1 MTPPPSTLTDWL
13 AEVHAARTRVA
24 GLAVRTPLVASP
36 AFSAM
41 AGAPVLLKPEFIQ
54 PPGSFKVRGAANK
67 MRLVAEAGGA
77 QGVVT
82 FSTGNHARAVAWVAA
97 QLDLAATVCVSE
109 RVPADK
115 VAVLR
120 RLGAQVVVAG
130 ESQDE
135 AGDVARELARERGLE
150 MVHPFDDPAV
160 IAGQGT
166 IGLELLEDCDALASV
181 LVPLSGGGL
190 IGGVAAALKA
200 SGCAARIV
208 GVTIAR
214 GGAMAASLRH
224 DHPVE
229 VPEQET
235 LADSLSGGI
244 GPDNRYTFELA
255 RTCVDEVVEL
265 DESAIAAGV
274 VAALRHERY
283 VIEGAAAV
291 GIAALM
297 TERVRLEGPTAIVL
311 TGRQIGLDRLA
322 QLVEDDGGWSND
334 A

>member
-1 MTPPPSTLTDWL
+1 MTPPPSTLADWL
-13 AEVHAARTRVA
+13 AEIHAARARVA
-24 GLAVRTPLVASP
+24 GLAVRTPLVPSP

-41 AGAPVLLKPEFIQ
+41 AGAPVLFKPELIQ

-67 MRLVAEAGGA
+67 MRLVAEAHGA

-82 FSTGNHARAVAWVAA
+82 FSTGNHARAVAWVAG
-97 QLDLAATVCVSE
+97 QLGLAATVCVSE

-130 ESQDE
+130 ESQDA

-224 DHPVE
+224 GHPVD

-244 GPDNRYTFELA
+244 GLDNLYTFELA

-265 DESAIAAGV
+265 DESAIAASV

-297 TERVRLEGPTAIVL
+297 TERVRLEGPTAIIL

-322 QLVEDDGGWSND
+322 QLVESDGGWSND